1 MLFLQLIS
9 YYLLTTVTPIQGA
22 SKTNLT
28 VDIQNIK
35 ASTGKINVA
44 IFRPCEKFPSC
55 QPVEGKRIDA
65 QNGKVQVTFEVEPGD
80 YAVAVYHDVNN
91 NGSLDK
97 KLFGIPKEPYGFSNN
112 YRPIVSG
119 PNFNDCRITVGSSSK
134 AIAIKLL

>member
-1 MLFLQLIS
+1 MLFLQLLLGH
-9 YYLLTTVTPIQGA
+9 LLTTTTPVQETT
-22 SKTNLT
+22 KTNLT

-35 ASTGKINVA
+35 ESVGKINVA

-55 QPVEGKRIDA
+55 QPVEGKRIEA
-65 QNGKVQVTFEVEPGD
+65 RNGKVQVTFEVEPGD

-119 PNFNDCRITVGSSSK
+119 PNFNDCRITIGSASK